1 MNAINEMDRTNTTD
15 AVNLTDPTNGDD
27 SKLWY
32 VIQTK
37 PGNEDRVKGNLLN
50 QEIEAFLPLMGT
62 YQYRGGK
69 MIQRIRPLFPNY
81 LFARLNL
88 GVHYSKVKYTR
99 GVSKVLGSKKGPTSI
114 AETVV
119 ETIKGRIGEDH
130 LVKLESELQDGDL
143 VQVTSGP
150 LKDLMGVFQK
160 KMSGKGRVKILLS
173 LIGVDVPVQISRW
186 QLKKV

>member
-1 MNAINEMDRTNTTD
+1 MNAINEMDSIDSRD
-15 AVNLTDPTNGDD
+15 SMDVDD

-50 QEIEAFLPLMGT
+50 QEIEAFLPLVGT
-62 YQYRGGK
+62 YQYRSGK

-81 LFARLNL
+81 LFARLDL

-99 GVSKVLGSKKGPTSI
+99 GVSKILGSKEGPTPI

-130 LVKLESELQDGDL
+130 LVKLENELQDGDL

-186 QLKKV
+186 QVKKV

>member
-1 MNAINEMDRTNTTD
+1 MNAINEMDSIVSRD
-15 AVNLTDPTNGDD
+15 SMDVDD

-62 YQYRGGK
+62 FQYRSGK

-81 LFARLNL
+81 LFARLDL

-99 GVSKVLGSKKGPTSI
+99 GVSKVLGSKEGPTPI

-119 ETIKGRIGEDH
+119 ETIKDRIGEDH
-130 LVKLESELQDGDL
+130 LVKLENELQDGDL